1 MEAVPCKDK
10 MEKISW
16 EQYRES
22 LNIPE
27 EILNKQVK
35 GLEKEL
41 QEAARER
48 FEEESNSEE
57 MASNYTEEDIFEESS
72 SSELERDE
80 KPVEGEAEK

>member
-1 MEAVPCKDK
+1 MEEIEAVPCKDK

-57 MASNYTEEDIFEESS
+57 MASNYTEEDIFEE
-72 SSELERDE
+72 
-80 KPVEGEAEK
+80 

>member
-1 MEAVPCKDK
+1 MKAVPCKDK
-10 MEKISW
+10 MEKIPW

-41 QEAARER
+41 Q
-48 FEEESNSEE
+48 
-57 MASNYTEEDIFEESS
+57 
-72 SSELERDE
+72 
-80 KPVEGEAEK
+80 